1 MDPGV
6 LLHDE
11 CHGQL
16 GVVQPHRRLHPPGLR
31 SSGTADGV
39 ALAAKQVVRAASR
52 PLDALFWRRWT
63 KCVRRAWW
71 QQAQGEPVSN
81 VVASGWPQ
89 QPTLVAPATRC
100 CVALLA
106 PFFCFAAFRLVFC
119 SNFCSNPRADPGTP
133 WHRVRSSTGPSEF
146 SRHSLAGSG
155 RRSDRFVLRQTFH
168 TPDQVDRIMSPN
180 LATGGLFA
188 SFL

>member
-1 MDPGV
+1 MGSPPEPIWGGSNRGLSGSKSTASIRAIANV
-6 LLHDE
+6 PT
-11 CHGQL
+11 GKKL
-16 GVVQPHRRLHPPGLR
+16 GAYWSEEVDYFSKSWTQGSSSTTSATVSSGWSSLIVDCIRLAVW

-39 ALAAKQVVRAASR
+39 ALAAEQVVRAASR
-52 PLDALFWRRWT
+52 PLDALFWHRWT

-119 SNFCSNPRADPGTP
+119 SNFCS
-133 WHRVRSSTGPSEF
+133 
-146 SRHSLAGSG
+146 
-155 RRSDRFVLRQTFH
+155 
-168 TPDQVDRIMSPN
+168 
-180 LATGGLFA
+180 
-188 SFL
+188 